1 MKLEYFNRQE
11 LERIATLLVSQ
22 AHQLIALLGVDVSG
36 AQAHSKGSPT
46 LQRVANAYDG
56 LAQTEKKADR
66 VRWERIQIEGRNGSE
81 LMQRLWEVR
90 EGLRTLNCLT

>member
-11 LERIATLLVSQ
+11 LERIATLLVNQ
-22 AHQLIALLGVDVSG
+22 AHKLIGLLGVDVSG
-36 AQAHSKGSPT
+36 ARAHSKGSPT
-46 LQRVANAYDG
+46 FRRVANAYDG

-66 VRWERIQIEGRNGSE
+66 GKWAQIQIEGRNGSE

>member
-22 AHQLIALLGVDVSG
+22 AHQLIGLLGVDVSG

-46 LQRVANAYDG
+46 FQRVANAYDG
-56 LAQTEKKADR
+56 LAQTEKKANR
-66 VRWERIQIEGRNGSE
+66 VKWERIQVAGRNGSE